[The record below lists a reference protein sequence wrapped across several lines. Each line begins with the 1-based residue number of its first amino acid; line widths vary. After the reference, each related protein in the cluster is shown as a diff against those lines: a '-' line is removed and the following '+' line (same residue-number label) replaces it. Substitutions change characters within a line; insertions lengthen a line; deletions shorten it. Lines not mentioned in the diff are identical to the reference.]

1 MPVSVGLITGG
12 AQVLG
17 GLAQSIFSGKRKA
30 EKDLENYANSYTPNS
45 SILDYYN
52 KALARYSSNPYTSQ
66 YFQNQTNQIGRNLAT
81 GIGAAQDRHSGLAS
95 IGGLVQGAD
104 DATAKAGAT
113 AENLQGQA
121 LGQLGQ
127 ASKLK
132 AGEDEKKYDLLYNLK
147 SLKAGA
153 ANQQESAGLSNAFQ
167 GVGNTLNYL
176 TAAKQYGSSN
186 YGMLGG
192 TNPRRP

>member
-17 GLAQSIFSGKRKA
+17 GVVQSIFSGKRKA

-52 KALARYSSNPYTSQ
+52 KALSRYSSNSYTSQ

-95 IGGLVQGAD
+95 IGSLVQGAD

-132 AGEDEKKYDLLYNLK
+132 AGEDEKKFDLIFNLK
-147 SLKAGA
+147 ALKAGA